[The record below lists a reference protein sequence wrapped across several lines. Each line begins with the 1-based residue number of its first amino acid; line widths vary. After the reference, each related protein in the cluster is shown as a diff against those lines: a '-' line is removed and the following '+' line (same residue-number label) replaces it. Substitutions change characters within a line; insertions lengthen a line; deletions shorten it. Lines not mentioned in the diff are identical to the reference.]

1 PRGSPTHCS
10 QGNRCLNNYCLGS
23 IIAVMTVKST
33 VKSAALGKA
42 PKAKSVRPGDSDFY
56 RGDDYPILQSVGYLL
71 KQLRNG
77 LDRAVDEEMAEHDLT
92 GVQWGPLLMLHYDL
106 GTTAAELARFG
117 CVDTGAMTRM
127 LDRLEAKGLLRRARC
142 ADDRRVV
149 RLQLTEEGERL
160 CRAIPYGL
168 SRVLNSMLHGFT
180 PTEHET
186 VKKLARRMLT
196 NLGAG

>member
-1 PRGSPTHCS
+1 
-10 QGNRCLNNYCLGS
+10 
-23 IIAVMTVKST
+23 MTAKST

-92 GVQWGPLLMLHYDL
+92 GVQWGPLLMLHYEL
-106 GTTAAELARFG
+106 GSTAADLARIG

-127 LDRLEAKGLLRRARC
+127 LDRLEAKGLLRRSPC
-142 ADDRRVV
+142 PNDRRVT
-149 RLQLTEEGERL
+149 QLELTAEGENL
-160 CRAIPYGL
+160 CREIPFGL
-168 SRVLNSMLHGFT
+168 ARVSNGLLRGFT
-180 PTEHET
+180 PKEFEELKGYLH
-186 VKKLARRMLT
+186 RMLD
-196 NLGAG
+196 NVNRR

>member
-1 PRGSPTHCS
+1 
-10 QGNRCLNNYCLGS
+10 
-23 IIAVMTVKST
+23 MTVKST

-106 GTTAAELARFG
+106 GTTAADLARIG

-127 LDRLEAKGLLRRARC
+127 LDRLEAKGLLRRTPC
-142 ADDRRVV
+142 AKDRRVV
-149 RLQLTEEGERL
+149 QLELTPDGARL
-160 CRAIPYGL
+160 CRQIPFGL
-168 SRVLNSMLHGFT
+168 ARVNNRLLTGFT
-180 PTEHET
+180 REEFET
-186 VKKLARRMLT
+186 LKEFLRRMLS
-196 NLGAG
+196 NVEER